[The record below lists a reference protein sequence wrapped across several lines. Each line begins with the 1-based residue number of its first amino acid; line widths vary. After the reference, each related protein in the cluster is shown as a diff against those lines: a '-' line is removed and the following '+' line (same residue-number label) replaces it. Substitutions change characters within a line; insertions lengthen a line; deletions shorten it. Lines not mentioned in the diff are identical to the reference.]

1 VSPLPLIRIAL
12 GSLRR
17 NVVRAMLT
25 MLGVIIGVASVVMM
39 VAVGL
44 GAQAEIQRGIDGLG
58 TNLVVI
64 VPGPT
69 TQGGVSQGA
78 GSAPALSADDADV
91 LRRESSLFVGVS
103 PVVVAPTRV
112 VVGAINWRTSVYGV
126 SPDYPLIRS
135 WTLASGRS
143 FDEEEARAAR
153 KVAVLGHTVAT
164 TLFPDEDPVGRSLR
178 VRGVPME
185 IIGVLARK
193 GPTPDGTDQDDV
205 ILAPLETVQTR
216 LAGRQYLTQVL
227 GSTASKADVADAM
240 VEARAILRQA
250 HGLAA
255 HEPDDV
261 QIRDQAALA
270 ETAQETTRVMT
281 MLLAAV
287 ASVSLLVGGIGI
299 MNIMLV
305 SVTERTREIG
315 IRRAVGARRSDVL
328 TQFLVEAIVLSG
340 LGGLIGVGLG
350 IFGAWALGEATGWAT
365 QVTPLTVGVAL
376 GFSVSVGVF
385 FGFYPARRAANLDV
399 IEALRFQ

>member
-1 VSPLPLIRIAL
+1 VNPLPLIAIAL

-44 GAQAEIQRGIDGLG
+44 GAQAEIQRGIDSLG

-287 ASVSLLVGGIGI
+287 ASVSLVVGGIGI

-328 TQFLVEAIVLSG
+328 AQFLVEAIVLSG
-340 LGGLIGVGLG
+340 LGGVLGVGLG
-350 IFGAWALGEATGWAT
+350 VFGAWALGEATGWAT

-376 GFSVSVGVF
+376 GFSAGVGVF

>member
-1 VSPLPLIRIAL
+1 VNPLPLIRIAL

-78 GSAPALSADDADV
+78 GSAPALSADDAHV
-91 LRRESSLFVGVS
+91 LRRESSLFVGIS

-135 WTLASGRS
+135 WAIASGRS
-143 FDEEEARAAR
+143 FDDEEARAAR
-153 KVAVLGHTVAT
+153 KVAVLGHTVST
-164 TLFPDEDPVGRSLR
+164 TLFPDEDPVGRTLR

-227 GSTASKADVADAM
+227 GSTASKADVPDAM

-250 HGLAA
+250 HGLAS

-328 TQFLVEAIVLSG
+328 AQFLVEAIVLSG
-340 LGGLIGVGLG
+340 LGGVIGVGLG
-350 IFGAWALGEATGWAT
+350 VFGAWALGEATGWAT

-376 GFSVSVGVF
+376 GFSAGVGVF

>member
-1 VSPLPLIRIAL
+1 VNPLPLIAIAL

-340 LGGLIGVGLG
+340 LGGVLGVGLG
-350 IFGAWALGEATGWAT
+350 VFGAWALGEATGWAT

-376 GFSVSVGVF
+376 GFSAGVGVF